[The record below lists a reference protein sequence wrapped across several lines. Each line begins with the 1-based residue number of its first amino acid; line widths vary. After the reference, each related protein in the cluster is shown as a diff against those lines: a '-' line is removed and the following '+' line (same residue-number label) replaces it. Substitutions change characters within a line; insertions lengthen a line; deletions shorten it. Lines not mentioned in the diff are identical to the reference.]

1 LINATFG
8 GHSWFSFSGGAC
20 DFERWLDKW
29 PEGLPLVLGCSS
41 MNARVFMVLVFSSI
55 FMGIWNSDQ
64 KAMDSTIARNKRLN
78 KPIAV
83 FSMPSVETV
92 QREKMSAVD
101 FSVPE
106 PRPVRIA
113 MRASNDAGQN
123 EPVIERQDRQTQQ
136 HSAAQGSVVNL
147 TPVSEGAVSE
157 DGGNAIEANAVDEA
171 VKVLSVNTLVSEPT
185 ASEIVATE
193 SELVADA
200 ESSVEESK
208 TEESKTEE
216 SVSSTESSVS
226 NESVQVE
233 LQQGLVEE
241 SAPGQEEVFENVSE
255 EVVAVMPAADSTVT
269 EPTVSAT
276 AVDEIESSSVP
287 APEDFSV
294 EKTADSGSVEAV
306 TESVPTEDV
315 ATEQT
320 AVEAVETE
328 AVVAAEVAAMVAE
341 NSTEETVVDQ
351 SGDDA
356 VQVEQSV
363 TGATEAELPEPADP
377 IATESVTSETNEDE
391 KSLED
396 RLLQSGEYDMLDV
409 HAEDVTPGNVEPA
422 VDGGATCI
430 PLPRNLASGTW
441 QVIHSSGEFF
451 RITVDRGANSTGK
464 YSDGDDDVLETS
476 FCITTTPDGV
486 RWCFIRS
493 FVDSPVPVRRVTTEF
508 FSPGQQ

>member
-1 LINATFG
+1 
-8 GHSWFSFSGGAC
+8 
-20 DFERWLDKW
+20 
-29 PEGLPLVLGCSS
+29 
-41 MNARVFMVLVFSSI
+41 MNARVFMVLVFSSV

-83 FSMPSVETV
+83 FPMPSVETV

-113 MRASNDAGQN
+113 MRASNDVGRN
-123 EPVIERQDRQTQQ
+123 EPVIERHDQQAQQ

-147 TPVSEGAVSE
+147 TPVPEGSVSE

-171 VKVLSVNTLVSEPT
+171 VEALSVNTLVSEPT
-185 ASEIVATE
+185 AGEIVATE
-193 SELVADA
+193 SELVAGA
-200 ESSVEESK
+200 ESSIEESK
-208 TEESKTEE
+208 TEESA
-216 SVSSTESSVS
+216 SSTESSVS
-226 NESVQVE
+226 NESVQGE
-233 LQQGLVEE
+233 LKQELAEE
-241 SAPGQEEVFENVSE
+241 SVPRQEELIESVSE
-255 EVVAVMPAADSTVT
+255 EVVAGMPATESTVT

-294 EKTADSGSVEAV
+294 EGTADSRTVETV

-315 ATEQT
+315 ATEET
-320 AVEAVETE
+320 AVEAVESEVFVT
-328 AVVAAEVAAMVAE
+328 AEVAVMVAE
-341 NSTEETVVDQ
+341 NSADETGVDH
-351 SGDDA
+351 SGDGA
-356 VQVEQSV
+356 VQNEQSV

-377 IATESVTSETNEDE
+377 IAVEAVESDTSETNEDE

-396 RLLQSGEYDMLDV
+396 KLLQSGEYDMLDV
-409 HAEDVTPGNVEPA
+409 HAEDVIPGNVEPA

-451 RITVDRGANSTGK
+451 RITVDRGGDSSGK
-464 YSDGDDDVLETS
+464 YSVGDKDVLETS